1 MAWETSVSDT
11 NGGSHEAN
19 PKMLKELQGDDVT
32 KLMFQFA
39 PDERDH
45 GAARL
50 DFTVR
55 KKGSSEARRSSVAL
69 TVQR

>member
-1 MAWETSVSDT
+1 
-11 NGGSHEAN
+11 
-19 PKMLKELQGDDVT
+19 MLKELQGDDVT